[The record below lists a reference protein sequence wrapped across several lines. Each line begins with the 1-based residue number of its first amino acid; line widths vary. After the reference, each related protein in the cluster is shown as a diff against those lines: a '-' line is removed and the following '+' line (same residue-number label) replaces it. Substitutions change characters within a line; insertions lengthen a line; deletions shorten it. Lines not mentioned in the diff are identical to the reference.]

1 VVEKSQ
7 AVERL
12 VAACSGFKDAWQA
25 HREQWKGEPAGDY
38 NDLGVLAQWVVDRM
52 AAGDH
57 DCFAML
63 FSELEALLSNASP
76 ELRDLLVVGFLEDI
90 QNVSTNRDIDPDV
103 VLPFLGRESRRG
115 WFDLIRLWHGPDGTG
130 WSGQKHDG

>member
-12 VAACSGFKDAWQA
+12 VAVCSGFNDAWQA
-25 HREQWKGEPAGDY
+25 HRDWWKGEPAGDY
-38 NDLGVLAQWVVDRM
+38 NDLGALAQWVVDRM
-52 AAGDH
+52 AAGEH
-57 DCFAML
+57 DCFATL

-76 ELRDLLVVGFLEDI
+76 KLRDLLVVGFLEDI
-90 QNVSTNRDIDPDV
+90 QNVSTNRGIDPDV

-130 WSGQKHDG
+130 WPGQKHDV